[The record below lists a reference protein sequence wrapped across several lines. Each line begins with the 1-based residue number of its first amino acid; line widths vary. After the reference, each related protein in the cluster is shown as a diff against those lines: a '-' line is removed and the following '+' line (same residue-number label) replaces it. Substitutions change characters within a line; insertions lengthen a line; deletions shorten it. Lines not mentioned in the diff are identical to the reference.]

1 MWQHIEQSALALS
14 MNFRYTRHRVW
25 EEKPTRVTTRL
36 VQRRLENVTRRQ
48 AGLPML

>member
-25 EEKPTRVTTRL
+25 EEHTVSYDAKPSRSFSDQHVTVR
-36 VQRRLENVTRRQ
+36 
-48 AGLPML
+48 